1 MRRLVWTTC
10 VSGLAALGG
19 CSSGPLQQRETRYL
33 NPAEFAVAPADPGP
47 RVEPPAVN
55 RPRGVPITGPIAAS
69 EGMVEV
75 RAEPMQFDPADDVSA
90 IPVEGAVLVDAKVGD
105 INGRAIYAAPFLEE
119 MGARLMQ
126 AADEM
131 LRQTLGR
138 VGNPRDVAEAQWRT
152 FTREQVRLKLKT
164 EIEDELLRAEALA
177 SLTPQMRQGF
187 RAFMQD
193 IESKLYSETGG
204 SRVLAER
211 KLLEEEGISA
221 EQWYRTREQREL
233 IQFELSRRIYNRVN
247 VAWRD
252 IVLEYERRQNIFNP
266 GSKVEL
272 RMIRVT
278 DSNEEGLRIVAERL
292 AAGEPFAEVAASDV
306 NEYRRESGGLRDP
319 VELKGPYEEASLGLA
334 PPLEEVARK
343 LTPGSYAGPVDLGE
357 GRGASKVWLY
367 LEPIEAGPSAPL
379 FIAQAYIEDA
389 LRASRMEREK
399 YRYIERLKKR
409 ASFTDLDEMARKLV
423 NFAAEKYFD
432 PVAAAQGL

>member
-10 VSGLAALGG
+10 VSGMAALGA

-33 NPAEFAVAPADPGP
+33 NPAEFAVAPAESGP
-47 RVEPPAVN
+47 RIEPPAVN
-55 RPRGVPITGPIAAS
+55 RPRGVPITGPVAAS

-75 RAEPMQFDPADDVSA
+75 RAEPMRFDPADDVAA

-119 MGARLMQ
+119 MGARLVQ
-126 AADEM
+126 DADEL
-131 LRQTLGR
+131 LRQALGR
-138 VGNPRDVAEAQWRT
+138 VGNPRDVAEAQWR
-152 FTREQVRLKLKT
+152 RLARDQVRIKLES

-193 IESKLYSETGG
+193 IESRLYSETGG

-233 IQFELSRRIYNRVN
+233 IQFQLSRRIYNRVN

-266 GSKVEL
+266 GSRVVL
-272 RMIRVT
+272 RMIRV
-278 DSNEEGLRIVAERL
+278 SERNEEGLRAVAQRL
-292 AAGEPFAEVAASDV
+292 AAGEPFAEVAASEV
-306 NEYRRESGGLRDP
+306 NEYRRDQGGMRDP
-319 VELKGPYEEASLGLA
+319 VELKGPFEEASFGLA
-334 PPLEEVARK
+334 APLDAVART
-343 LTPGSYAGPVDLGE
+343 LTPGSFAGPVDD
-357 GRGASKVWLY
+357 RIGATKVWLY
-367 LEPIEAGPSAPL
+367 LEPIEAARSAPL
-379 FIAQAYIEDA
+379 FIAQVPIEDA

-399 YRYIERLKKR
+399 YRYIERLKQR
-409 ASFTDLDEMARKLV
+409 ASFTDLDEMTRKLV

-432 PVAAAQGL
+432 PVAAARGL